1 MLAGNAINLRPRSAT
16 ATRGS
21 GVTDGSSAGA
31 MGGVGQAGRAM
42 TQRAH
47 LPSPTRAA
55 GLELTLGIAALL
67 VASILFG
74 LLAEN
79 VFTGDPIVA
88 LDRRVAVWL
97 HAHSLPALTITML
110 AVTRMHSTSGV
121 TVLTLAF
128 AGWLAWKRHRD
139 WLIALLLVVPGGM
152 AVNVL
157 TKHAFHRARPS
168 FEDPLLTL
176 STYSFPS
183 GHTAGAMLFYG
194 VLAAFAMTHV
204 ATWRSRAWCAAAAL
218 AMVALVG
225 FSRMYL
231 GVHYLSDVVGAALES
246 SAWLALCL
254 TVLNT
259 LNRRRA
265 AR

>member
-1 MLAGNAINLRPRSAT
+1 
-16 ATRGS
+16 
-21 GVTDGSSAGA
+21 
-31 MGGVGQAGRAM
+31 M

-67 VASILFG
+67 GASILFAM
-74 LLAEN
+74 LAEE
-79 VFTGDPIVA
+79 VFTGDLIVT

-97 HAHSLPALTITML
+97 HVHSLPAVTTTML
-110 AVTRMHSTSGV
+110 AVTRMHSASGV

-139 WLIALLLVVPGGM
+139 WLLALLLVVPGGM

-157 TKHAFHRARPS
+157 MKHAFHRARPI
-168 FEDPLLTL
+168 FEEPFLTP
-176 STYSFPS
+176 SWYSFPS
-183 GHTAGAMLFYG
+183 GHTAGALLFYG

-218 AMVALVG
+218 AMVSLVG
-225 FSRMYL
+225 FSRVYL
-231 GVHYLSDVVGAALES
+231 GVHYLSDVVGAALGS
-246 SAWLALCL
+246 SAWLVFGL
-254 TVLNT
+254 TVVNT

>member
-1 MLAGNAINLRPRSAT
+1 
-16 ATRGS
+16 
-21 GVTDGSSAGA
+21 
-31 MGGVGQAGRAM
+31 M

-55 GLELTLGIAALL
+55 GLQLTLGIAALL
-67 VASILFG
+67 GASILFG
-74 LLAEN
+74 MLAED
-79 VFTGDPIVA
+79 VFTGDPIVM

-97 HAHSLPALTITML
+97 HVHSLPAVTTIML
-110 AVTRMHSTSGV
+110 AVTRMHSASGV
-121 TVLTLAF
+121 TVLTIAF
-128 AGWLAWKRHRD
+128 AGWLAWKRHCD
-139 WLIALLLVVPGGM
+139 WLLALLLVVPGGM

-157 TKHAFHRARPS
+157 MKYAFHRARPS
-168 FEDPLLTL
+168 FVDPLLTL
-176 STYSFPS
+176 PSYSFPS
-183 GHTAGAMLFYG
+183 GHTAGATLFYG

-231 GVHYLSDVVGAALES
+231 GAHYLSDVVGAALEA

-254 TVLNT
+254 TVVNT
-259 LNRRRA
+259 RNRRRA